1 MRIIKDIERMFYFII
16 LTFRDYF
23 LKIYL
28 IIEEYLQ
35 YITEIF
41 KKEIEG
47 QMVKTKFGTERKQ
60 KGIKHHHWRLINNQI
75 IKLRMF
81 LVLKLLYACFTL
93 HWHEEIY

>member
-1 MRIIKDIERMFYFII
+1 MFPPPNILLFWWRKNSIFYMRIIKAIERMFYFII

-41 KKEIEG
+41 IDSKW
-47 QMVKTKFGTERKQ
+47 V
-60 KGIKHHHWRLINNQI
+60 
-75 IKLRMF
+75 
-81 LVLKLLYACFTL
+81 
-93 HWHEEIY
+93 

>member
-41 KKEIEG
+41 IDSKW
-47 QMVKTKFGTERKQ
+47 V
-60 KGIKHHHWRLINNQI
+60 
-75 IKLRMF
+75 
-81 LVLKLLYACFTL
+81 
-93 HWHEEIY
+93 

>member
-41 KKEIEG
+41 IDSGCKEALLIDLP
-47 QMVKTKFGTERKQ
+47 
-60 KGIKHHHWRLINNQI
+60 RLNENS
-75 IKLRMF
+75 
-81 LVLKLLYACFTL
+81 VLKT
-93 HWHEEIY
+93 

>member
-41 KKEIEG
+41 IDSGCKEALLIDLP
-47 QMVKTKFGTERKQ
+47 
-60 KGIKHHHWRLINNQI
+60 RLNENS
-75 IKLRMF
+75 
-81 LVLKLLYACFTL
+81 VLKTWMIEPAVLGSVFGIL
-93 HWHEEIY
+93 EISWKMLKKI

>member
-1 MRIIKDIERMFYFII
+1 MRIIKDIERMFYFIT

-41 KKEIEG
+41 IDSGCKEALLIDLP
-47 QMVKTKFGTERKQ
+47 
-60 KGIKHHHWRLINNQI
+60 RLNENS
-75 IKLRMF
+75 
-81 LVLKLLYACFTL
+81 VLKT
-93 HWHEEIY
+93 